1 MRKTFIAIAAAAVL
15 LPASGASAGKHHPP
29 RLKKKNVWLL
39 TDTDKG
45 PPSKEDCIAWA
56 IDDARAFEKKFPNC
70 EAADFRDNGEEY
82 CMSKKQIAALNRETE
97 AAMAKAAAKEKEDA
111 KVNLKNC
118 GREIGN
124 SKTLGSWYP
133 GAEPT
138 EEECR
143 PYIAQIEAITDAR
156 INHAVNKEIARQC
169 ARMADVPGASWKEI
183 SALRGIAVTIDDCVK
198 AATALSIED
207 DAQ

>member
-1 MRKTFIAIAAAAVL
+1 MRKLLLALAAAAAL
-15 LPASGASAGKHHPP
+15 LPASGASAGKHDPTKAEKEKC
-29 RLKKKNVWLL
+29 LLL

-118 GREIGN
+118 ARESGD
-124 SKTLGSWYP
+124 SKTVGSWDP
-133 GAEPT
+133 RAKPT
-138 EEECR
+138 EEDCR
-143 PYIAQIEAITDAR
+143 PYISQIEAILDAR
-156 INHAVNKEIARQC
+156 KNHAVNKETSTQC
-169 ARMADVPGASWKEI
+169 ARMADVPGASWKAV
-183 SALRGIAVTIDDCVK
+183 SALRGIAVSLDDCVK
-198 AATALSIED
+198 AATALSIEN

>member
-1 MRKTFIAIAAAAVL
+1 MRTRLIAIAAAAL
-15 LPASGASAGKHHPP
+15 LMPMRGHA
-29 RLKKKNVWLL
+29 
-39 TDTDKG
+39 
-45 PPSKEDCIAWA
+45 KELSDAAWH
-56 IDDARAFEKKFPNC
+56 KKFDNC
-70 EAADFRDNGEEY
+70 EMTDRRGPNHDGDEF
-82 CMSKKQIAALNRETE
+82 CMSKTQIAAFNREI
-97 AAMAKAAAKEKEDA
+97 MARAAASAARDKEDS

-124 SKTLGSWYP
+124 AKTLGSWYP
-133 GAEPT
+133 GALPT

-156 INHAVNKEIARQC
+156 INHAVNKEIATQC
-169 ARMADVPGASWKEI
+169 TRMADVPGASWKAI
-183 SALRGIAVTIDDCVK
+183 SALRGIAVSLDDCVK

>member
-1 MRKTFIAIAAAAVL
+1 MRKTFIAFAAAAAL
-15 LPASGASAGKHHPP
+15 LPASGASAGKHHPTKAEKEKC
-29 RLKKKNVWLL
+29 LLL

-70 EAADFRDNGEEY
+70 EAADFRDNGEEF
-82 CMSKKQIAALNRETE
+82 CMSKAQIAAFNREI
-97 AAMAKAAAKEKEDA
+97 MARAAASAARDKEDS

-118 GREIGN
+118 AREIGN

-156 INHAVNKEIARQC
+156 INHAVNQEIAAQC
-169 ARMADVPGASWKEI
+169 ARMADVAAINWTAI
-183 SALRGIAVTIDDCVK
+183 SALRGIAVSLDDCVK

>member
-1 MRKTFIAIAAAAVL
+1 M
-15 LPASGASAGKHHPP
+15 PGSGASAGKHHPTKAEKEKC
-29 RLKKKNVWLL
+29 LLL

-56 IDDARAFEKKFPNC
+56 IDDARALEKKFPNC

-118 GREIGN
+118 ARESGD
-124 SKTLGSWYP
+124 SKTVGSWDP
-133 GAEPT
+133 RAKPT

-143 PYIAQIEAITDAR
+143 PYLAQIQAIEDAR
-156 INHAVNKEIARQC
+156 ANHAVNQEIDAQC
-169 ARMADVPGASWKEI
+169 ARMADVAAINWTAI
-183 SALRGIAVTIDDCVK
+183 SALRGIRVTLNDCVK